1 LELAGSVGDLGMKPR
16 EKTGIALL
24 ALLLGVAACVS
35 LASGRYPISLS
46 AAVRALHLAWTDPVA
61 AATDPMAVVLFSLR
75 LPRLAAGVL
84 VGSALSA
91 SGASYQ
97 AVFRN
102 PMADPGLLG
111 VSTGAACGAAVGIL
125 FCDSLVAIQFLSIVG
140 GLLAVVLILG
150 LWGLVREEG
159 EETATLVLCGLV
171 VHATCTALLSLA
183 KYAADPYSKLPALTN
198 WLMGGFSGVGTREL
212 ARSAWLFPPALLGL
226 WFIRSHVDALALGE
240 DDARSLGVRPV
251 VVRMVAVVASTLLV
265 AASVSLCG
273 ILAWV
278 GVLVPHAVRF
288 ALGPRFA
295 ALLPGSL
302 LAGAAF
308 LVLADTFCRTMFP
321 LEIPLGIVTALAGA
335 PFFAVLMKRTRRVWA

>member
-1 LELAGSVGDLGMKPR
+1 MRSRETLGLLVLA
-16 EKTGIALL
+16 ALL
-24 ALLLGVAACVS
+24 VAAAGVS
-35 LASGRYPISLS
+35 LSSGRYPVGISQ
-46 AAVRALHLAWTDPVA
+46 AWNAMWLWWRDPVA
-61 AATDPMAVVLFSLR
+61 AVSDPTAVVLLSLR
-75 LPRLAAGVL
+75 LPRLAAGIL

-111 VSTGAACGAAVGIL
+111 VSTGAACGAAAGIL
-125 FCDSLVAIQFLSIVG
+125 FCDSLAAIQILSILG
-140 GLLAVVLILG
+140 GLLAVVLVLG

-159 EETATLVLCGLV
+159 EGTVTLVLCGLV

-198 WLMGGFSGVGTREL
+198 WLMGGFSGVGAQEL

-226 WFIRSHVDALALGE
+226 WFIRSDVDALALGE

-251 VVRMVAVVASTLLV
+251 ATRMVAVVGSTLLV

-278 GVLVPHAVRF
+278 GILVPHAVRF
-288 ALGPRFA
+288 ALGPRFSV
-295 ALLPGSL
+295 LLPGSL
-302 LAGAAF
+302 LAGAVF
-308 LVLADTFCRTMFP
+308 LVLADTLCRTLFP
-321 LEIPLGIVTALAGA
+321 LELPLGIATALAGA
-335 PFFAVLMKRTRRVWA
+335 PFFAVLMKRTRRAWA

>member
-1 LELAGSVGDLGMKPR
+1 MRSRETLGLVVLA
-16 EKTGIALL
+16 ALL
-24 ALLLGVAACVS
+24 VAAAVVS
-35 LASGRYPISLS
+35 LSSGRYPVGISE
-46 AAVRALHLAWTDPVA
+46 AWGAIRLWWRDPVA
-61 AATDPMAVVLFSLR
+61 AASDPTAVVLFSLR

-125 FCDSLVAIQFLSIVG
+125 FCDSLAAIQILSILG
-140 GLLAVVLILG
+140 GLLAVVLVLG

-159 EETATLVLCGLV
+159 EGTVTLVLCGLV

-198 WLMGGFSGVGTREL
+198 WLMGGFSGVGAQEL
-212 ARSAWLFPPALLGL
+212 SRSAWLFPPALLGL
-226 WFIRSHVDALALGE
+226 WFIRSHIDALALGE

-251 VVRMVAVVASTLLV
+251 ATRMVAVVSSTLLV

-278 GVLVPHAVRF
+278 GILVPHAVRF
-288 ALGPRFA
+288 ALGPRFSV
-295 ALLPGSL
+295 LLPGSL

-308 LVLADTFCRTMFP
+308 LVLADTLCRTLFP

-335 PFFAVLMKRTRRVWA
+335 PFFAVLMKRTRRAWA